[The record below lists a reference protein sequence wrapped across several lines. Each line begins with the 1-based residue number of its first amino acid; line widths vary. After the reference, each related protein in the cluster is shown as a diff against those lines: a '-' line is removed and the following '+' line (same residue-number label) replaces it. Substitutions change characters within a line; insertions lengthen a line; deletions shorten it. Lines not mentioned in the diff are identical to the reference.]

1 MTIKSRPRIMIKDL
15 PANKKI
21 TLKEMKSIQGG
32 VMDTT
37 EMDSLII
44 DSLIQDDGSVIAR
57 KRPGRV
63 KY

>member
-1 MTIKSRPRIMIKDL
+1 MTTRKNSRIVIKDL

-21 TLKEMKSIQGG
+21 TLKEMKSIHGG
-32 VMDTT
+32 VMDTA

-44 DSLIQDDGSVIAR
+44 DSLMPDDSLVIAR